1 MSSRDYVPNMESL
14 IEQLKPNCETI
25 SKNAVGLF
33 IKPKKDLAPALL
45 IAMGKKL
52 EKLGATYSPTTNTF
66 LLSQIPKKEQR
77 DPERLA
83 DLLLTDLVPGPNP
96 RLNIDTVGL
105 QELYA
110 DMLKNGQKQRLE
122 VRPSPLFPGKY
133 EIIDGNRRKRVAE
146 MLGWPIIKAVIRDMT
161 DQEAYENAFIIN
173 NDRQELS
180 AFEKGRWFKILME
193 KWPEEYPTQLS
204 LAKRFG
210 YHTHAPIS
218 SAINYYEEEQARLD
232 ALKPK
237 PKEEIKAAENTAQT
251 PINESAEADQK
262 TEGQKQTTAAQALEQ
277 PENVSRETIT
287 LNEPQP
293 VTPTPGV
300 QDSNRA
306 QGPNGVDDG
315 NKGVDDGNRGVG
327 NAVTAPILPTVAPE
341 PEVHDETEKL
351 PIPSPGHANII
362 RNAPAKVKPLLRRA
376 AAAGASVRQL
386 EALKKRAQLPEF
398 NMEKAVKNAQEKYK
412 KEEKLEESKKR
423 TVINSLKDVFPE
435 QILQDITEHFD
446 RVHFGTMTPAKLA
459 SIAFQLAQ
467 LTLHFTSEDLLTRY
481 EEVKKTG
488 QLKEFYDKI
497 QEAL

>member
-1 MSSRDYVPNMESL
+1 MSSRDYVPNIESL

-146 MLGWPIIKAVIRDMT
+146 ILGWPIIKAVIRDMT

-237 PKEEIKAAENTAQT
+237 PKEEIKAAENATQK

-262 TEGQKQTTAAQALEQ
+262 TEQQKQTTAAQALEQ

-293 VTPTPGV
+293 VTPTPSV
-300 QDSNRA
+300 QDSN
-306 QGPNGVDDG
+306 GVPP
-315 NKGVDDGNRGVG
+315 V
-327 NAVTAPILPTVAPE
+327 LPTVAPE

-398 NMEKAVKNAQEKYK
+398 DMEKAVKNAQEKYK

-467 LTLHFTSEDLLTRY
+467 LTLHFTSEDLLIRY

>member
-1 MSSRDYVPNMESL
+1 MSSRDYVPNIESL

-180 AFEKGRWFKILME
+180 AFEKGRWFKILMD

-232 ALKPK
+232 ALKPI

-251 PINESAEADQK
+251 PINESAEAEQK
-262 TEGQKQTTAAQALEQ
+262 TEQQKQTTAVQALEQ

-293 VTPTPGV
+293 VTPTPSV
-300 QDSNRA
+300 QDSN
-306 QGPNGVDDG
+306 GVPP
-315 NKGVDDGNRGVG
+315 V
-327 NAVTAPILPTVAPE
+327 LPTVALE

-398 NMEKAVKNAQEKYK
+398 DMEKAVKNAQEKYK

-481 EEVKKTG
+481 EEAKKTG

>member
-1 MSSRDYVPNMESL
+1 MSSRDYVPNIESL

-180 AFEKGRWFKILME
+180 AFEKGRWFKILMD

-251 PINESAEADQK
+251 PINESAEAEQK
-262 TEGQKQTTAAQALEQ
+262 TEQQKQTTAAQVLEQ

-293 VTPTPGV
+293 VTPTPSV
-300 QDSNRA
+300 QDSN
-306 QGPNGVDDG
+306 GVPP
-315 NKGVDDGNRGVG
+315 V
-327 NAVTAPILPTVAPE
+327 LPTVAPE

-376 AAAGASVRQL
+376 ASAGASVRQL

-398 NMEKAVKNAQEKYK
+398 DMEKAVKNAQEKYK

-481 EEVKKTG
+481 EEAKKTG

>member
-1 MSSRDYVPNMESL
+1 MSSRDYVPNIESL

-180 AFEKGRWFKILME
+180 AFEKGRWFKILMD

-218 SAINYYEEEQARLD
+218 RDIKYYEEEQARLD

-251 PINESAEADQK
+251 PINESAEAEQK
-262 TEGQKQTTAAQALEQ
+262 TEQQKQTTAVQALEQ

-293 VTPTPGV
+293 VTPTPSV
-300 QDSNRA
+300 QDSN
-306 QGPNGVDDG
+306 GVPP
-315 NKGVDDGNRGVG
+315 V
-327 NAVTAPILPTVAPE
+327 LPTVAPE

-398 NMEKAVKNAQEKYK
+398 DMEKAVKNAQEKYK

-446 RVHFGTMTPAKLA
+446 RVHFGTMTPAKMA
-459 SIAFQLAQ
+459 SIAFELAQ
-467 LTLHFTSEDLLTRY
+467 LTLHFTNEDFLTRY
-481 EEVKKTG
+481 EEAKKTD

>member
-1 MSSRDYVPNMESL
+1 MSSRDYVPNIESL

-180 AFEKGRWFKILME
+180 AFEKGRWFKILMD

-204 LAKRFG
+204 VAKRFG
-210 YHTHAPIS
+210 YHSNAPIS
-218 SAINYYEEEQARLD
+218 RDITFYLEEQARLD
-232 ALKPK
+232 KINKIKADEQASLPK
-237 PKEEIKAAENTAQT
+237 PKVE
-251 PINESAEADQK
+251 PDQK
-262 TEGQKQTTAAQALEQ
+262 TEQQKQTTAPITSALEQ
-277 PENVSRETIT
+277 PEIMPRSIIT
-287 LNEPQP
+287 LNEPVATQQPMAVP
-293 VTPTPGV
+293 VTP
-300 QDSNRA
+300 
-306 QGPNGVDDG
+306 
-315 NKGVDDGNRGVG
+315 
-327 NAVTAPILPTVAPE
+327 E
-341 PEVHDETEKL
+341 PEEHDESEKL
-351 PIPSPGHANII
+351 PMPSPGHAAVI

-386 EALKKRAQLPEF
+386 EALKNRAQLPEF
-398 NMEKAVKNAQEKYK
+398 DMEKAVKNAQEKYK

-467 LTLHFTSEDLLTRY
+467 LKFNFTNEDFLARY
-481 EEVKKTG
+481 EEAKETG

>member
-1 MSSRDYVPNMESL
+1 MSSRDYVPNIESL

-180 AFEKGRWFKILME
+180 AFEKGRWFKILMD

-251 PINESAEADQK
+251 PINESAEAEQK
-262 TEGQKQTTAAQALEQ
+262 TEQQKQTTAAQVLEQ

-293 VTPTPGV
+293 VTPTPSV
-300 QDSNRA
+300 QDSN
-306 QGPNGVDDG
+306 GVPP
-315 NKGVDDGNRGVG
+315 V
-327 NAVTAPILPTVAPE
+327 LPTVAPE

-376 AAAGASVRQL
+376 ASAGASVRQL

-398 NMEKAVKNAQEKYK
+398 DMEKAVKNAQEKYK

>member
-180 AFEKGRWFKILME
+180 AFEKGRWFKILMD

-232 ALKPK
+232 ALKPI

-251 PINESAEADQK
+251 PINESAEAEQK
-262 TEGQKQTTAAQALEQ
+262 TEQQKQTTAVQALEQ

-293 VTPTPGV
+293 VTPTPSV
-300 QDSNRA
+300 QDSN
-306 QGPNGVDDG
+306 GVPP
-315 NKGVDDGNRGVG
+315 V
-327 NAVTAPILPTVAPE
+327 LPTVAPE

-398 NMEKAVKNAQEKYK
+398 DMEKAVKNAQEKYK

-481 EEVKKTG
+481 EEAKKTG

>member
-1 MSSRDYVPNMESL
+1 MSSRDYVPNIESL

-133 EIIDGNRRKRVAE
+133 EIIDGNRRKRIAE

-180 AFEKGRWFKILME
+180 AFEKGRWFKILMD

-251 PINESAEADQK
+251 PINESAEAEQK
-262 TEGQKQTTAAQALEQ
+262 TEQQKQTTAAQALEQ

-293 VTPTPGV
+293 VTPTPSV
-300 QDSNRA
+300 QDSN
-306 QGPNGVDDG
+306 GVPP
-315 NKGVDDGNRGVG
+315 V
-327 NAVTAPILPTVAPE
+327 LPTVAPE

-467 LTLHFTSEDLLTRY
+467 LTLHFTSEDLLIRY
-481 EEVKKTG
+481 EEAKKTG

>member
-1 MSSRDYVPNMESL
+1 MSSRDYVPNIESL

-251 PINESAEADQK
+251 PINESAEAEQK
-262 TEGQKQTTAAQALEQ
+262 TEQQKQTTAVQALEQ

-293 VTPTPGV
+293 VTPTPSV
-300 QDSNRA
+300 QDSN
-306 QGPNGVDDG
+306 GVPP
-315 NKGVDDGNRGVG
+315 V
-327 NAVTAPILPTVAPE
+327 LPTVAPE

-398 NMEKAVKNAQEKYK
+398 DMEKAVKNAQEKYK

>member
-1 MSSRDYVPNMESL
+1 MSSRDYVPNIESL

-251 PINESAEADQK
+251 PINESAEAEQK
-262 TEGQKQTTAAQALEQ
+262 TEQQKQTTAAQALEQ

-293 VTPTPGV
+293 VTPTPSV
-300 QDSNRA
+300 QDSN
-306 QGPNGVDDG
+306 GVPP
-315 NKGVDDGNRGVG
+315 V
-327 NAVTAPILPTVAPE
+327 LPTVAPE

-398 NMEKAVKNAQEKYK
+398 DMEKAVKNAQEKYK

-467 LTLHFTSEDLLTRY
+467 LTLHFTSEDLLIRY
-481 EEVKKTG
+481 EETKKTG

>member
-1 MSSRDYVPNMESL
+1 MSSRDYVPNIESL

-33 IKPKKDLAPALL
+33 IKPKKELAPALL

-232 ALKPK
+232 TLKPK
-237 PKEEIKAAENTAQT
+237 PKEEIKATENTAQT
-251 PINESAEADQK
+251 PINESAEAEQK
-262 TEGQKQTTAAQALEQ
+262 TEQQKQTTAAQALEQ

-293 VTPTPGV
+293 VTPTPSV
-300 QDSNRA
+300 QDSN
-306 QGPNGVDDG
+306 GVPP
-315 NKGVDDGNRGVG
+315 V
-327 NAVTAPILPTVAPE
+327 LPTVAPE

-467 LTLHFTSEDLLTRY
+467 LTLHFTSEDLLIRY

>member
-1 MSSRDYVPNMESL
+1 MSSRDYVPNIESL

-251 PINESAEADQK
+251 PINESAEAEQK
-262 TEGQKQTTAAQALEQ
+262 TEQQKQTTAAQALEQ

-293 VTPTPGV
+293 VTPTPSV
-300 QDSNRA
+300 QDSN
-306 QGPNGVDDG
+306 GVPP
-315 NKGVDDGNRGVG
+315 V
-327 NAVTAPILPTVAPE
+327 LPTVAPE

-398 NMEKAVKNAQEKYK
+398 DMEKAVKNAQEKYK

-467 LTLHFTSEDLLTRY
+467 LTLHFTSEDLLIRY
-481 EEVKKTG
+481 EEAKKTG

>member
-1 MSSRDYVPNMESL
+1 MSSRDYVPNIESL

-232 ALKPK
+232 TLKPK
-237 PKEEIKAAENTAQT
+237 PKEEIKATENTAQT
-251 PINESAEADQK
+251 PINESAEAEQK
-262 TEGQKQTTAAQALEQ
+262 TEQQKQTTAAQALEQ

-293 VTPTPGV
+293 VTPTPSV
-300 QDSNRA
+300 QDSN
-306 QGPNGVDDG
+306 GVPP
-315 NKGVDDGNRGVG
+315 V
-327 NAVTAPILPTVAPE
+327 LPTVAPE

-398 NMEKAVKNAQEKYK
+398 DMEKAVKNAQEKYK

-467 LTLHFTSEDLLTRY
+467 LTLHFTSEDLLIRY

>member
-1 MSSRDYVPNMESL
+1 MSSRDYVPNIESL

-232 ALKPK
+232 TLKPK
-237 PKEEIKAAENTAQT
+237 PKEEIKATENTAQT

-262 TEGQKQTTAAQALEQ
+262 TERQKQTTAAQALEQ

-293 VTPTPGV
+293 VTPTPSV
-300 QDSNRA
+300 QDSN
-306 QGPNGVDDG
+306 GVPP
-315 NKGVDDGNRGVG
+315 V
-327 NAVTAPILPTVAPE
+327 LPTVAPE

-398 NMEKAVKNAQEKYK
+398 DMEKAVKNAQEKYK

-467 LTLHFTSEDLLTRY
+467 LTLHFTSEDLLIRY

>member
-1 MSSRDYVPNMESL
+1 MSSRDYVPNIESL

-180 AFEKGRWFKILME
+180 AFEKGRWFKILMD

-232 ALKPK
+232 TLKPK

-251 PINESAEADQK
+251 PINESAEAEQK
-262 TEGQKQTTAAQALEQ
+262 TEQQKQTTAAQALEQ

-293 VTPTPGV
+293 VTPTPSV
-300 QDSNRA
+300 QDSN
-306 QGPNGVDDG
+306 GVPP
-315 NKGVDDGNRGVG
+315 V
-327 NAVTAPILPTVAPE
+327 LPTVAPE

-398 NMEKAVKNAQEKYK
+398 DMEKAVKNAQEKYK

-467 LTLHFTSEDLLTRY
+467 LTLHFTSEDLLIRY
-481 EEVKKTG
+481 EEAKKTG

>member
-1 MSSRDYVPNMESL
+1 MSSRDYVPNIESL

-180 AFEKGRWFKILME
+180 AFEKGRWFKILMD

-218 SAINYYEEEQARLD
+218 RDIKYYEEEQARLD
-232 ALKPK
+232 ALKPI

-251 PINESAEADQK
+251 PINESAEAEQK
-262 TEGQKQTTAAQALEQ
+262 TEQQKQTTEAQALEQ

-293 VTPTPGV
+293 VTPTPSV
-300 QDSNRA
+300 QDSN
-306 QGPNGVDDG
+306 GVPP
-315 NKGVDDGNRGVG
+315 V
-327 NAVTAPILPTVAPE
+327 LPTVAPE

-398 NMEKAVKNAQEKYK
+398 DMEKAVKNAQEKYK

-481 EEVKKTG
+481 EEAKKTD